1 MEVSEIWIGIIIPI
15 IIGPIFVY
23 LKSIR
28 DEVVERRY
36 RRAREKYEEKRDT
49 IYNELKLF
57 YWPVYINLL
66 CIEQYSYS
74 LPIKNKF
81 RYESKSSLGEYNS
94 NNSESDD
101 YYPSDK
107 SSNLSSHTNLPK
119 KSVLN
124 LDEPTSVMSI
134 HDLND
139 IVSDNVEITIP
150 MNENIINENI
160 NMDIRS
166 ISNQSSVSSI
176 IKKKKTLILDKITLK
191 KLEENLNEKYNETI
205 EIIEKNMALVCI
217 HQQLNLEMIKFIKYA
232 KVREIIEEGS
242 PNREYNIEYFGVEN
256 NIDKFII
263 ETKKILLTLNTNY
276 TTLLNN
282 PI

>member
-1 MEVSEIWIGIIIPI
+1 MDISDIWIGIIIPI

-23 LKSIR
+23 LKSLR

-36 RRAREKYEEKRDT
+36 RRAREKYEEKRNT

-81 RYESKSSLGEYNS
+81 RYESKSTIGEFNS
-94 NNSESDD
+94 NSSESDD
-101 YYPSDK
+101 FYPSDK
-107 SSNLSSHTNLPK
+107 NSDSSSNTNLPK
-119 KSVLN
+119 VSEID
-124 LDEPTSVMSI
+124 LDEPNISMSM

-139 IVSDNVEITIP
+139 TISDNIEIMIP
-150 MNENIINENI
+150 MNENINNENI
-160 NMDIRS
+160 NMDITS
-166 ISNQSSVSSI
+166 ISNQSSMSSI
-176 IKKKKTLILDKITLK
+176 TKRRKTLILDKVTLK
-191 KLEENLNEKYNETI
+191 KLEDNLNEKYKETI

-217 HQQLNLEMIKFIKYA
+217 HQNLNLEMIKFIKYA

-256 NIDKFII
+256 NIDKFIA
-263 ETKKILLTLNTNY
+263 ETKKILLTLNENY
-276 TTLLNN
+276 TKLINN
-282 PI
+282 PV